1 MLWPQQEIH
10 NSVIYYR
17 TQEDADNQDDLISL
31 AMVKQV
37 ETMFWLRA
45 ERIWLNWVSVVLKV
59 RSRLKENFILT
70 IGGFVPR

>member
-45 ERIWLNWVSVVLKV
+45 ERIWPNWVSVVLKV